1 LRTELVIALNSQLV
15 QGLDPMPPG
24 VWRAIRHLPESEI
37 LPFARLR
44 LPKSDLRSIQTRL
57 DRIEEF
63 EAALTELRVAGV
75 QAITEF
81 DPEYPPTWNETLR
94 EKRPSY
100 LFSMGNLE
108 LLSKPA
114 VGVVG
119 SRSIDTDGS
128 AFAAQI
134 GAEAVKLGYAVV
146 SGGAKGA
153 DENAMRAAIQAGGTA
168 IGYLADS
175 LLKHAAKWNLD
186 SGRVCL
192 ASPYGP
198 DIGFQVGMAM
208 NRNKFI
214 YGGSV
219 ATVVVASDLETGGT
233 WAGAIEALK
242 LELCPLLVRA
252 CKLPG
257 NRALIS
263 RGGHPM
269 EHPNNLEKYL
279 TYPRKSQTSLL

>member
-1 LRTELVIALNSQLV
+1 VVIALNSQLV

-24 VWRAIRHLPESEI
+24 VWRAIRYVPESEI
-37 LPFARLR
+37 LPFAHLR

-63 EAALTELRVAGV
+63 EAALTELRDAGV

-119 SRSIDTDGS
+119 SRSIDSDGS
-128 AFAAQI
+128 TFAAQV
-134 GAEAVKLGYAVV
+134 GAEAIGLGYAVV

-153 DENAMRAAIQAGGTA
+153 DEIAMRAAIQAGGTA
-168 IGYLADS
+168 IGHLADS
-175 LLKHAAKWNLD
+175 LLKQAAKWNLD

-198 DIGFQVGMAM
+198 DTGFQVGMAM

-233 WAGAIEALK
+233 WAGAMEALK

-252 CKLPG
+252 CRLPG

-263 RGGHPM
+263 RGGRPM
-269 EHPNNLEKYL
+269 EHPNDLEKCL
-279 TYPRKSQTSLL
+279 AYPRKSQTSLL